1 MKLQLKSKMMLT
13 ITLVTMGCAALFAT
27 AAWQVLHKLSERD
40 LQHQGR
46 MAAELM
52 RMTITHEMFE
62 GNPSHIQPY
71 LTRLNE
77 IPGLVDAYVI
87 PAESVRQQMHIAS
100 TTRRL
105 ATATESGVFQTG
117 QANGEYVAGNRQLF
131 RYTVPYIARSTG
143 TPNCLQCHQTKEGE
157 VLGVVS
163 FSMDVTMQHTIA
175 IWSIMGIGALSL
187 LFGVLIIFALK
198 RLINPIVATTE
209 ALNEVIHYAEAGDFS
224 KRMTKHS
231 DDEIGEI
238 TEKTNQLMAIL
249 ENSFG
254 SMSKQVEELTGSCHD
269 GRDGNL
275 LTRTVRAVNNMV
287 SASHFKQL
295 IENDRNLT
303 AVYNR
308 IDRALTRQFGITR
321 YSLYEVA
328 NSKNHL
334 TLISA
339 QGVPAPAELWCE
351 REVLVDADACRAK
364 RTAQII
370 SSHNEELICGAFC
383 GNKIQTEQKLLHRCI
398 PIMLSGSVG
407 GVLQVVYPPAEAD
420 AVRENIFTLQS
431 YLAEA
436 APVIETKRLMQSL
449 KDASMHDPMTGLYN
463 RRFLDGYLETL
474 LATVQRQKISV
485 GILMCDVDF
494 FKQVNDTYGHEVGD
508 KVLIKVADILK
519 NAVRTSDLVIRFGG
533 EEFIALLVGADEEVS
548 IRVAERIRQA
558 MAACAFQ
565 TSNGP
570 LKKTISV
577 GISLFPLDSDGFWNC
592 LKFADVALYQA
603 KETGRNKVLRFS
615 KEMWKEGDEN
625 Y

>member
-1 MKLQLKSKMMLT
+1 MKLQLKSKMF
-13 ITLVTMGCAALFAT
+13 LVIIFITMGCAALFAT

-62 GNPSHIQPY
+62 GSPSHIQPY
-71 LTRLNE
+71 LARLNE
-77 IPGLVDAYVI
+77 IPGFVDAYLI
-87 PAESVRQQMHIAS
+87 PAESVRQQMHMTVAKRK
-100 TTRRL
+100 TP
-105 ATATESGVFQTG
+105 TATETNVFKTG
-117 QANGEYVAGNRQLF
+117 QSNGEYVAGNRQLF
-131 RYTVPYIARSTG
+131 RYSVPYIARSTG
-143 TPNCLQCHQTKEGE
+143 TPNCMQCHQAQEGE

-163 FSMDVTMQHTIA
+163 FGMDVSAQHTVA
-175 IWSIMGIGALSL
+175 LWSIAGIAVLSL
-187 LFGVLIIFALK
+187 LFGVVITFALK
-198 RLINPIVATTE
+198 RLINPIVTTTE
-209 ALNEVIHYAEAGDFS
+209 ALSEVIHYAEAGDFS
-224 KRMTKHS
+224 KRMVKHS
-231 DDEIGEI
+231 DDEIGVI
-238 TEKTNQLMAIL
+238 TEKTNQLMDIL

-254 SMSKQVEELTGSCHD
+254 NMSKQVEELTGTCHD
-269 GRDGNL
+269 NRDGGL
-275 LTRTVRAVNNMV
+275 LARTVRAVNNMV
-287 SASHFKQL
+287 SALNFKQL
-295 IENDRNLT
+295 IENDRDLT
-303 AVYNR
+303 DVYSR
-308 IDRALTRQFGITR
+308 ITRVLNRQFGIAR

-334 TLISA
+334 TLIA
-339 QGVPAPAELWCE
+339 AEGVPAPAELWCE

-370 SSHNEELICGAFC
+370 SSHNEDEICSAFC
-383 GNKIQTEQKLLHRCI
+383 GNKIQMEQKLLHRCI

-407 GVLQVVYPPAEAD
+407 GVLQVVYTREETET
-420 AVRENIFTLQS
+420 VRENIFTLQS
-431 YLAEA
+431 YLTEA

-474 LATVQRQKISV
+474 LATVQRQKVSV

-494 FKQVNDTYGHEVGD
+494 FKQVNDTFGHEVGD

-533 EEFIALLVGADEEVS
+533 EEFIALLIGADEEVS
-548 IRVAERIRQA
+548 LRVAERIRQS
-558 MAACAFQ
+558 MAASAFQ

-577 GISLFPLDSDGFWNC
+577 GVSLFPVDSDGFWNC

-603 KETGRNKVLRFS
+603 KETGRDKVLRFS
-615 KEMWKEGDEN
+615 KEMWKEGGEN

>member
-1 MKLQLKSKMMLT
+1 MKLQLKSKMMLV
-13 ITLVTMGCAALFAT
+13 ISVITMGCAALFAA
-27 AAWQVLHKLSERD
+27 AAWQTLHKLSEHD
-40 LQHQGR
+40 LRLQGR

-62 GNPSHIQPY
+62 GNPSHIKPY
-71 LTRLNE
+71 LARLSE
-77 IPGLVDAYVI
+77 IPGLQDAYVI
-87 PAESVRQQMHIAS
+87 PATSVQKQMNIS
-100 TTRRL
+100 SSERRTPTANE
-105 ATATESGVFQTG
+105 ATVFSSGQP
-117 QANGEYVAGNRQLF
+117 NGEYVSTNRHIF
-131 RYTVPYIARSTG
+131 RYSIPYTAKANG
-143 TPNCLQCHQTKEGE
+143 TPNCLQCHQAKEGE
-157 VLGVVS
+157 VLGIVS
-163 FSMDVTMQHTIA
+163 FSMDVTTQQTVA
-175 IWSIMGIGALSL
+175 IWAITGIGVLSL
-187 LFGVLIIFALK
+187 VFGVVITFALK
-198 RLINPIVATTE
+198 RLLHPIVTTTE
-209 ALNEVIHYAEAGDFS
+209 ALSVVIQHAEAGDFS
-224 KRMTKHS
+224 KRLIKHS
-231 DDEIGEI
+231 DDEIGAI
-238 TEKTNQLMAIL
+238 TEKTNQLMQIL

-254 SMSKQVEELTGSCHD
+254 NMAKQVEDLTGTCHD
-269 GRDGNL
+269 SHDGGL
-275 LTRTVRAVNNMV
+275 LTRTVRAVNSMT
-287 SASHFKQL
+287 SASNFKQL

-303 AVYNR
+303 DVYQR
-308 IDRALTRQFGITR
+308 ILRVLPRQFGISR
-321 YSLYEVA
+321 FSLYEVA

-334 TLISA
+334 TLVTA
-339 QGVPAPAELWCE
+339 EGMPAPAEMWCE

-370 SSHNEELICGAFC
+370 SSHNEDLICGTFC
-383 GNKIQTEQKLLHRCI
+383 GNKIQNDQKLLHRCI

-407 GVLQVVYPPAEAD
+407 GVLQVVYTPEETD

-436 APVIETKRLMQSL
+436 APVIEAKRLMQSL

-474 LATVQRQKISV
+474 LATVQRQKITV

-548 IRVAERIRQA
+548 LRVAERIRLA

-577 GISLFPLDSDGFWNC
+577 GVSLFPVDSDGFWNC

-615 KEMWKEGDEN
+615 KEMWKEGDDN